1 MLRASRH
8 SLITHI
14 CRTPKCQTFYPS
26 PAAIGRGALL
36 LPLPARQNRSRTLIA
51 LYVPAEVETQRGFLG
66 KRPLLH
72 GAGVYTRLWVFG
84 RCWVRYD
91 SAVCRS
97 AAFLCITRTN
107 EDLITAALALFVCF
121 CAPVPFLSPHGPP
134 LL

>member
-8 SLITHI
+8 SLITRI

-72 GAGVYTRLWVFG
+72 GAGVYTRLW
-84 RCWVRYD
+84 
-91 SAVCRS
+91 
-97 AAFLCITRTN
+97 
-107 EDLITAALALFVCF
+107 ALAAAGSDMTAL
-121 CAPVPFLSPHGPP
+121 CAAP
-134 LL
+134 LRSCA